1 MACVDAAL
9 AWISTPDEAEA
20 DAGIAHEHASSIAII
35 DATNTTKARRR
46 AVLDRCQSAAPLPC
60 GVPLRVVFLE
70 SICDD
75 PSMLESNYNMKLKVR
90 TRGRDR
96 GAGWPIHDSKIL
108 IIYEYSLPPPTA
120 HRPPP
125 TAHRPPPTTDDYKD
139 VGKDQESAALA
150 DFRDR
155 VKVGGR

>member
-9 AWISTPDEAEA
+9 AWISVPDDSELS
-20 DAGIAHEHASSIAII
+20 DLAHEHASSVAII

-46 AVLDRCQSAAPLPC
+46 AVLDRCLSAVPLAC

-75 PSMLESNYNMKLKVR
+75 PAMLESNYHMKLKN
-90 TRGRDR
+90 
-96 GAGWPIHDSKIL
+96 
-108 IIYEYSLPPPTA
+108 
-120 HRPPP
+120 
-125 TAHRPPPTTDDYKD
+125 DDYKH
-139 VGKDQESAALA
+139 VGKDEESAALA

-155 VKVGGR
+155 VKVRGC